1 MPERIEKPSGVIP
14 VLPSVKHEKQKSRRR
29 EDRRKKPPDRSRKEP
44 PGSRKKE
51 GEIDLVI

>member
-14 VLPSVKHEKQKSRRR
+14 VLPSVEHEKQKSRRR

>member
-1 MPERIEKPSGVIP
+1 MPDRIEKPSGVIP
-14 VLPSVKHEKQKSRRR
+14 VLPSLEHEKQKSGRR
-29 EDRRKKPPDRSRKEP
+29 EDRKRKSPDRARKES